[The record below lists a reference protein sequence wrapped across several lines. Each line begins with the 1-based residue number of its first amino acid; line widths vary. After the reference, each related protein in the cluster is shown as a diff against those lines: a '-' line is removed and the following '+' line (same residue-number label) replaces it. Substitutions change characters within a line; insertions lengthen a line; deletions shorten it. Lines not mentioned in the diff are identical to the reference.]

1 MQNNNRNG
9 KKAKGFYILLAG
21 CVLVIGVS
29 SYAFISG
36 AIREKK
42 ATQQA
47 GISAADKLQQMTHTE
62 QADPA
67 MVRTEQTQE
76 EPPAETLYKTML
88 PVPGQVLREYAMEEL
103 SYNETTRDW
112 RTHDGVDLAAAVGE
126 TVKAAANG
134 TVSAVYEEELYGMT
148 VEVSHADG
156 YKTFYSGLSEEP
168 QVQVGQIVEAG
179 QGIGTVGDTVLVE
192 TAMESHLHFAV
203 SKDGVSVDPAAF
215 LYR

>member
-9 KKAKGFYILLAG
+9 KKTKGFYILLAG

-29 SYAFISG
+29 SYAFIGG
-36 AIREKK
+36 AVREKK

-47 GISAADKLQQMTHTE
+47 GISAADKPEQLSHTE

-67 MVRTEQTQE
+67 MVRTEQTRE
-76 EPPAETLYKTML
+76 EQPSETVSKIML
-88 PVPGQVLREYAMEEL
+88 PVSGQVLQEYAMEEL

-112 RTHDGVDLAAAVGE
+112 RTHDGVDLAAAAGE

-134 TVSAVYEEELYGMT
+134 TVTAVYEEELYGMT

-156 YKTFYSGLSEEP
+156 YKTRYCGLSEEA
-168 QVQVGQIVEAG
+168 QVQVGQIVDAG
-179 QGIGTVGDTVLVE
+179 QSIGTVGDTALVE